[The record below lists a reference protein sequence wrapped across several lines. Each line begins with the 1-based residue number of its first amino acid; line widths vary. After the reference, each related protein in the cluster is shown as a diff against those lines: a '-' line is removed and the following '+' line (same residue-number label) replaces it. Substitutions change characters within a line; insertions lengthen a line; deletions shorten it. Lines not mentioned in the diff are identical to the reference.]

1 MPNKSEDI
9 WKLRNNLPMQVAI
22 TRRRLLQL
30 GGATTI
36 ALVTQDWWQK
46 SSQAAPPPIFEFQA
60 VIVDSTGQII
70 DRRPGQAEFF
80 TENLGTDLSLDMVK
94 IPGGNF
100 QMGSPTTEA
109 GRKANESP
117 QHLVNISPFYLGKY
131 VVTQEQYQAVMG
143 NNPAELKGA
152 KRPVEQVSWGES
164 REFCQKLA
172 QKTGKNYRLPSEA
185 EWEYACRAGT
195 TTPFH
200 FGETITPELVNYNGE
215 FPYGQ
220 APQGLNREVTTN
232 VGTFPPNAFG
242 LYDMH
247 GNVWEWC
254 SDAWHDNYTGA
265 PTDGS
270 SWEVW
275 TSVVTFV
282 RVLRGGSWS
291 YYAANCRSADRLSY
305 PAFSAYGH
313 IGFRVA
319 LTLV

>member
-1 MPNKSEDI
+1 MG
-9 WKLRNNLPMQVAI
+9 LA
-22 TRRRLLQL
+22 
-30 GGATTI
+30 I
-36 ALVTQDWWQK
+36 ALVAQDWWHQ
-46 SSQAAPPPIFEFQA
+46 SSQATPLPLFEFQT

-80 TENLGTDLSLDMVK
+80 TENLGNDLSLEMVK
-94 IPGGNF
+94 ILGGNF
-100 QMGSPTTEA
+100 PMGSPTTEA
-109 GRKANESP
+109 GHKANESP

-143 NNPAELKGA
+143 NNPAELKGV
-152 KRPVEQVSWGES
+152 KRPVEQVSWSES
-164 REFCQKLA
+164 VEFCQKLS
-172 QKTGKNYRLPSEA
+172 QKTGRNYRLPSEA

-195 TTPFH
+195 TTPFY

-215 FPYGQ
+215 LPYAQ

-232 VGTFPPNAFG
+232 VGQFPPNAFG

-254 SDAWHDNYTGA
+254 SDAWHDNYIGA

-275 TSVVTFV
+275 TSLVTFV

-291 YYAANCRSADRLSY
+291 YYAANCRSAARLSY
-305 PAFSAYGH
+305 PIFSAYGH

-319 LTLV
+319 LTLT

>member
-1 MPNKSEDI
+1 MG
-9 WKLRNNLPMQVAI
+9 LA
-22 TRRRLLQL
+22 
-30 GGATTI
+30 I
-36 ALVTQDWWQK
+36 ALVTQDWGYN
-46 SSQAAPPPIFEFQA
+46 SSQATPLPIFEFQT
-60 VIVDSTGQII
+60 VTVDSMGQVV
-70 DRRPGQAEFF
+70 DRSPGQAEFF
-80 TENLGTDLSLDMVK
+80 PEGLGNNLSLEMVK

-109 GRKANESP
+109 GRKAHESP
-117 QHLVNISPFYLGKY
+117 QHSVDIAPFYLGKY

-143 NNPAELKGA
+143 SNPAELKGS
-152 KRPVEQVSWGES
+152 KRPVEQVSWTDAMK
-164 REFCQKLA
+164 FCQKLA

-195 TTPFH
+195 TTPFY
-200 FGETITPELVNYNGE
+200 FGETITPELVNYHGE

-220 APQGLNREVTTN
+220 APQGLNREVTSN
-232 VGTFPPNAFG
+232 VGIFPPNAFG

-254 SDAWHDNYTGA
+254 SDAWHNDYSGA

-270 SWEVW
+270 SWEVL
-275 TSVVTFV
+275 TSMVTLIRVV
-282 RVLRGGSWS
+282 RGGSWS
-291 YYAANCRSADRLSY
+291 YYGADCRSAARLSY

-319 LTLV
+319 LNVA